1 MKWQVDYAQT
11 DGVDALAAFKQL
23 GMDAAI
29 HCSRATEPLCFSN
42 ADGEVSGTREWR
54 EEIEVIEST
63 PNGKLLLHTIHTPE
77 GSLTCKTRSNQITIW
92 VSEGL
97 IKRHEDV
104 DLIEKYMPCRPK
116 THTHCNLLSKYAVQ
130 GCEVEVSRPVT
141 GHFKTGH
148 RGALQ
153 GRLALE
159 YQERIQYLPLETLV
173 ERGLTCARPGLRDHL
188 EEFHR
193 RYLDFGQMA
202 HL

>member
-1 MKWQVDYAQT
+1 M
-11 DGVDALAAFKQL
+11 DALAAFKQL

-104 DLIEKYMPCRPK
+104 DLIEKYMPVPMLNKKRVAQVYDDIGDAGILRGGLWGQQAGCWQDACWLMGVQETIMMAIDDPVWMR
-116 THTHCNLLSKYAVQ
+116 HLLKVLLTKKMRFIDESLNGARFDLI
-130 GCEVEVSRPVT
+130 ET
-141 GHFKTGH
+141 G
-148 RGALQ
+148 
-153 GRLALE
+153 GR
-159 YQERIQYLPLETLV
+159 V
-173 ERGLTCARPGLRDHL
+173 ERYRDFAKH
-188 EEFHR
+188 
-193 RYLDFGQMA
+193 A
-202 HL
+202 P